1 MFGSQPGITWVQ
13 YKTVF
18 NKLKRFLATKKENPT
33 KQLKLRK
40 KIFFRL
46 FFLPWLLNR
55 KRDVIHTIQFPWF
68 RSKHSE
74 RDVLSAIFNKFIR
87 SSLERYDAVSE
98 MKDSVKF

>member
-1 MFGSQPGITWVQ
+1 M
-13 YKTVF
+13 
-18 NKLKRFLATKKENPT
+18 
-33 KQLKLRK
+33 
-40 KIFFRL
+40 
-46 FFLPWLLNR
+46 PWLINR
-55 KRDVIHTIQFPWF
+55 KRDFIHTIQFPWF